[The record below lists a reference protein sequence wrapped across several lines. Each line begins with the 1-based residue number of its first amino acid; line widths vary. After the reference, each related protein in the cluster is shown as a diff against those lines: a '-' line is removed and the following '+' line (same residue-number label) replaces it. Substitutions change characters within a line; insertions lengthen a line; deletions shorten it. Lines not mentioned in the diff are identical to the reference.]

1 MSVTVS
7 ESGGKLSKRERPK
20 TLRNAIN
27 SMKDI
32 ELGKLAKASGITV
45 EEIESFLRNKSV
57 PDMPGI
63 DAMAKYLG
71 IELPEINV
79 VDFFKS
85 GYLPETMVNFIAL
98 LGWNPGDNREVM
110 RVDELISCFDISN
123 LAKAN
128 SLFDRKKLVAFN
140 TEHIKM
146 TSEEALLSHFKN
158 YLKEIGSVVCSGDDE
173 LLKKLIKINEGA
185 RTLAD
190 IEKKSRFLFVDNS
203 QIEYNEKAVKK
214 VLLKAG
220 ALDIL
225 TVIREH
231 LAAMDE
237 FTEDRIEQL
246 LRGMAEEREV
256 GLGKVAQPLRVAIC
270 GDTVSPPIFNS
281 VNMLGKDNTLA
292 RIDITLEKFN
302 ANSKT

>member
-1 MSVTVS
+1 
-7 ESGGKLSKRERPK
+7 
-20 TLRNAIN
+20 
-27 SMKDI
+27 
-32 ELGKLAKASGITV
+32 
-45 EEIESFLRNKSV
+45 
-57 PDMPGI
+57 MPSI

-71 IELPEINV
+71 IAMPEINV

-110 RVDELISCFDISN
+110 RVDELINCFDISN
-123 LAKAN
+123 LAKSN
-128 SLFDRKKLVAFN
+128 SLFDRKKLAAFN

-146 TSEEALLSHFKN
+146 TSEEALLGHFKN

-225 TVIREH
+225 AVIRGH

-246 LRGMAEEREV
+246 LRGMAEEKEV

-302 ANSKT
+302 AN